1 MHEPFLNPSPYPDTH
16 VPSTYIHSPLHTNI
30 RNIRNIPFDPNKRRM
45 GGSEGGRRRKNENN
59 GKGGREDGG
68 RMGRDGRKKNG
79 KWGGREGG
87 KGKGEKGDGDR
98 RERREELGGR
108 EEGAEREEWGRE
120 GGKERRE
127 WRKGEGREKDRK
139 GEEEDASND
148 SHDNKCFCDIEFRI
162 RLPAIMYVP
171 FFIPNYYH
179 VSVRAWEIFSA
190 GAHYL
195 NDITPPPSYKKKL
208 LMPFSAI
215 IILWLTFGALVHL
228 GFTLHLASGDRV
240 AAGCIVA
247 GRLACGVAV
256 VCGVGGCV
264 YGKGWLVVAEVV
276 V

>member
-1 MHEPFLNPSPYPDTH
+1 MRIMGREGEKMGEEWGGMEGRRTGNGEEGKEGKGKE
-16 VPSTYIHSPLHTNI
+16 
-30 RNIRNIPFDPNKRRM
+30 KRVM
-45 GGSEGGRRRKNENN
+45 EIGGKEEKNGEGERKGRREKNGEEREGRRGENGGRE
-59 GKGGREDGG
+59 KGGRKTG
-68 RMGRDGRKKNG
+68 RARRKMQVMT
-79 KWGGREGG
+79 
-87 KGKGEKGDGDR
+87 
-98 RERREELGGR
+98 LTTT
-108 EEGAEREEWGRE
+108 
-120 GGKERRE
+120 
-127 WRKGEGREKDRK
+127 
-139 GEEEDASND
+139 
-148 SHDNKCFCDIEFRI
+148 KCFCDIEFRI